1 MDIKSIL
8 KKKIKSDK
16 KSAPPKNDNKI
27 DLIVDNQIPEEP
39 IYMNDDFDNPSPSI
53 GEEAE
58 VGGPILDNIRVIQDK
73 WRGSISTVNISQ
85 Q

>member
-16 KSAPPKNDNKI
+16 KSSAKNDNKI
-27 DLIVDNQIPEEP
+27 DLIVDRQIPEDP
-39 IYMNDDFDNPSPSI
+39 IYMNDDLDNPSPSI